1 MAGTILIGGLFV
13 LVFMGFP
20 IAIALGLVCCLY
32 SNLFGTI
39 DMSLIVE
46 SFLNGTNSFTLLAIP
61 FFILSGELMIEG
73 GISQRLIN
81 FCMSLVKDRPGGLA
95 IVTIIASMFFAA
107 ISGSGPA
114 TVACIGGIMIP
125 QMIRAGYSKEFS
137 TAAAAAGGALGPII
151 PPSILFL
158 LYGVATNTSVAK
170 LFLAGA
176 FPGILLGIAMII
188 IAKKISVKEKYVPG
202 PEVKAELQKVY
213 DMGFWYNFK
222 EAIWALLVPIII
234 LGGIYSGVFSPTEA
248 SVVACVYA
256 LFAGM
261 FIYKDLKLTNL
272 PGVFMRAAKSCS
284 FIVIIS
290 FSTSFAKLLT
300 LEGVTSS
307 IANGVLDMT
316 TNKYLILIL
325 INVLLLVVGMIMD
338 AAPATIILSP
348 ILLKIVQP
356 LGVDPI
362 QLGVIIVMNLSIGMI
377 TPPVGINLFVGCKI
391 SKIQLE
397 STLKFALQLLVYM
410 LVVLALTTY
419 IPAISLFLPQMLT

>member
-1 MAGTILIGGLFV
+1 MAGIFLIGFLFV
-13 LVFMGFP
+13 FVFLGFP
-20 IAIALGLVCCLY
+20 IAFALGISCCLY
-32 SNLFGTI
+32 VAVYGTVGI
-39 DMSLIVE
+39 SLVVE

-61 FFILSGELMIEG
+61 FFILSGELMISG

-125 QMIRAGYSKEFS
+125 QMVRAGYSKEFS
-137 TAAAAAGGALGPII
+137 TACAAAGGSLGPII

-170 LFLAGA
+170 LFMAGVI
-176 FPGILLGIAMII
+176 PGILMGIAMII
-188 IAKKISVKEKYVPG
+188 IARKISIKEKYVPSA
-202 PEVKAELQKVY
+202 EVNAELQQVY
-213 DMGFWYNFK
+213 AKGFWHNFR

-234 LGGIYSGVFSPTEA
+234 LGGIYTGIFSPTEA

-256 LFAGM
+256 LFAGG
-261 FIYKDLKLTNL
+261 FIYKELTLKSL
-272 PGVFMRAAKSCS
+272 PGVFFRAAKGCS

-290 FSTSFAKLLT
+290 FSTAFAKLLT
-300 LEGVTSS
+300 LEGVTAA
-307 IANGVLDMT
+307 IADGVLSVT
-316 TNKYLILIL
+316 SNKYIILIL
-325 INVLLLVVGMIMD
+325 INLLLLVVGMIMD

-348 ILLKIVQP
+348 ILLSIVQP

-397 STLKFALQLLVYM
+397 STLKYAMKLLIYM
-410 LVVLALTTY
+410 LVVLVLVTY
-419 IPAISLFLPQMLT
+419 LPPVSLFLPNLLG

>member
-1 MAGTILIGGLFV
+1 MAGAFIIISLFV
-13 LVFMGFP
+13 LVFLGFP
-20 IAIALGLVCCLY
+20 IAISLGMSCMLY
-32 SNLFGTI
+32 VALFGTV
-39 DMSLIVE
+39 DMGLIVE

-61 FFILSGELMIEG
+61 FFILSGELMIGG

-81 FCMSLVKDRPGGLA
+81 FCMSLVKNRPGGLA

-125 QMIRAGYSKEFS
+125 QMVRAGYSKEFA
-137 TAAAAAGGALGPII
+137 TAAAAAGGSLGPII

-176 FPGILLGIAMII
+176 VPGIMMGIAMII
-188 IAKKISVKEKYVPG
+188 IARKISVKEKYVPS
-202 PEVKAELQKVY
+202 PEVQAELQEIY
-213 DMGFWYNFK
+213 DKGFWHNFK
-222 EAIWALLVPIII
+222 EAIWALLVPVII

-256 LFAGM
+256 LIVGIFVYKELS
-261 FIYKDLKLTNL
+261 FKDLG
-272 PGVFMRAAKSCS
+272 GVFIRAFKSS
-284 FIVIIS
+284 NFIVIIS
-290 FSTSFAKLLT
+290 FSTAFAKLLT
-300 LEGVTSS
+300 IEGVTTS
-307 IANGVLDMT
+307 IADGVLSVT
-316 TNKYLILIL
+316 SNKIIVLIL
-325 INVLLLVVGMIMD
+325 INLFLLIVGMIMD

-348 ILLKIVQP
+348 ILLSIVQP

-377 TPPVGINLFVGCKI
+377 TPPVGINLFVGCKLSQI
-391 SKIQLE
+391 KIE

-410 LVVLALTTY
+410 LIVLILVTY
-419 IPAISLFLPQMLT
+419 IPAISMLLPNIFG

>member
-1 MAGTILIGGLFV
+1 M
-13 LVFMGFP
+13 
-20 IAIALGLVCCLY
+20 
-32 SNLFGTI
+32 
-39 DMSLIVE
+39 
-46 SFLNGTNSFTLLAIP
+46 
-61 FFILSGELMIEG
+61 
-73 GISQRLIN
+73 
-81 FCMSLVKDRPGGLA
+81 
-95 IVTIIASMFFAA
+95 
-107 ISGSGPA
+107 
-114 TVACIGGIMIP
+114 
-125 QMIRAGYSKEFS
+125 
-137 TAAAAAGGALGPII
+137 
-151 PPSILFL
+151 
-158 LYGVATNTSVAK
+158 
-170 LFLAGA
+170 FLAGA

-290 FSTSFAKLLT
+290 FSTAFAKLLT

-307 IANGVLDMT
+307 IADGVLDIT

>member
-1 MAGTILIGGLFV
+1 M
-13 LVFMGFP
+13 
-20 IAIALGLVCCLY
+20 
-32 SNLFGTI
+32 
-39 DMSLIVE
+39 
-46 SFLNGTNSFTLLAIP
+46 
-61 FFILSGELMIEG
+61 
-73 GISQRLIN
+73 
-81 FCMSLVKDRPGGLA
+81 
-95 IVTIIASMFFAA
+95 
-107 ISGSGPA
+107 
-114 TVACIGGIMIP
+114 
-125 QMIRAGYSKEFS
+125 
-137 TAAAAAGGALGPII
+137 
-151 PPSILFL
+151 
-158 LYGVATNTSVAK
+158 
-170 LFLAGA
+170 
-176 FPGILLGIAMII
+176 
-188 IAKKISVKEKYVPG
+188 
-202 PEVKAELQKVY
+202 
-213 DMGFWYNFK
+213 
-222 EAIWALLVPIII
+222 
-234 LGGIYSGVFSPTEA
+234 
-248 SVVACVYA
+248 ACVYA

-290 FSTSFAKLLT
+290 FSTAFAKLLT

-397 STLKFALQLLVYM
+397 STEIRIAATGIHAGGAGLDHVYSGHKPFPS
-410 LVVLALTTY
+410 ADAY
-419 IPAISLFLPQMLT
+419 IIKCDAPDVGGETCGLNS